1 ATLRRAARRA
11 LLAHKRAGNPVAT
24 WRDGRVA
31 LIPPEEIPVEEAVGG
46 EGSDS
51 APGAPARATAPDE
64 RLSEQPT
71 DEKTVRRLAATPR
84 ALVGETFFV
93 TGFPGFIAGR
103 LVERLALEGARFQLL
118 VQPAFAARAR
128 ADVARISAE
137 TGAPPENFRLMEGD
151 ITREGLG
158 LSPSDLG
165 EARAAA
171 TAVFHLAAV
180 YDLGV
185 ARELA
190 VRVNVEGTRNVNL
203 FAKSV
208 RGLRR
213 YHYVSTCYVA
223 GRRTGRI
230 LETEL
235 RHGAGFRN
243 NYEETKYLAEVEVD
257 ALKGEL
263 PVTIHRPAVVCG
275 DSRTGETAKYD
286 GVYYL
291 INYLRIFPRAL
302 SLANIG
308 NRDVR
313 LNVVPV
319 DFVVEAMA
327 ALARDETSAGE
338 TVQLADPAPL
348 TTEELF
354 DVISRNLAG
363 RDSLFTLPAPVVRTT
378 LNIPFNER
386 VTGLPRVGVPY
397 FFLKQ
402 TYDTARA
409 TALLAP
415 SGVRCPR
422 FPDYAPALIDF
433 VERHPRL

>member
-1 ATLRRAARRA
+1 LA
-11 LLAHKRAGNPVAT
+11 L
-24 WRDGRVA
+24 
-31 LIPPEEIPVEEAVGG
+31 
-46 EGSDS
+46 
-51 APGAPARATAPDE
+51 DE
-64 RLSEQPT
+64 TIFL
-71 DEKTVRRLAATPR
+71 
-84 ALVGETFFV
+84 

-103 LVERLALEGARFQLL
+103 LVERLAREGARLLLL
-118 VQPAFAARAR
+118 VQPSFVERAR
-128 ADVARISAE
+128 QDIARISE
-137 TGAPPENFRLMEGD
+137 RTGAPLEGFRVMEGD

-158 LSPSDLG
+158 LSAADLA
-165 EARAAA
+165 EARSEG

-180 YDLGV
+180 YDLAV
-185 ARELA
+185 RREVGL
-190 VRVNVEGTRNVNL
+190 RVNVEGTRNVNR
-203 FAKSV
+203 FALS
-208 RGLRR
+208 LPQLTR

-223 GRRTGRI
+223 GRRTGLI

-235 RHGAGFRN
+235 RHEAGFRN
-243 NYEETKYLAEVEVD
+243 YYEETKYLAEVEVE
-257 ALKGEL
+257 ALKSEL
-263 PVTIHRPAVVCG
+263 PVTIHRPSVVCG

-308 NRDVR
+308 NPEVR

-327 ALARDETSAGE
+327 ALAADDAAAGE

-354 DVISRNLAG
+354 DIISRNLAG
-363 RDSLFTLPAPVVRTT
+363 RESLLTIPAPVVRTT
-378 LNIPFNER
+378 LNLPLNER

-402 TYDTARA
+402 TYDTARSS
-409 TALLAP
+409 ALLEP
-415 SGVRCPR
+415 HGVRCPR
-422 FPDYAPALIDF
+422 FPDYVPALLDF
-433 VERHPRL
+433 VERHPKL